1 MRDIAPTTGRP
12 TLNKPRAR
20 RDAAKVLAVALQ
32 TRYRRFLDSAG
43 DENATVIAT
52 ADLAQCMYENVEFI
66 LWALKHVGGMNPPPP
81 EELRRPSAP
90 QMLPPAN
97 DDPRFAKP
105 PELKLEDP
113 ESLIDCGPG
122 SGNTPED
129 QRNDFSNLPCTC
141 PPLEHNIIGRDRHM
155 TSCPKFVP

>member
-1 MRDIAPTTGRP
+1 MRDVAPTTGRP

-20 RDAAKVLAVALQ
+20 RDAAKVLAVVLQ

-105 PELKLEDP
+105 PEFKLAEKPD
-113 ESLIDCGPG
+113 E
-122 SGNTPED
+122 
-129 QRNDFSNLPCTC
+129 CTC
-141 PPLEHNIIGRDRHM
+141 PPLEAGIIGRDRHM